1 MIILCPEIN
10 PTGESQ
16 INKTKDLKGAL
27 QYMRKGIF
35 ILFLTVTSLGLYA
48 QNTLEAGLFGGV
60 SYYLG
65 DINPSQQFKQIEPA
79 YGAVARYNISTRWA
93 FSFAFTTSDLI
104 GDDLVVMHNEDRAL
118 NFSSRIYDGSL
129 MAEFNF
135 FDYFTGSKKNYVSPY
150 IFGGI
155 SLFHFTPRNLDGV
168 LLRPEG
174 TEGQFAFDSNDE
186 RVGPEPYSQFGFSI
200 PFGLGIKYS
209 LTKRLGM
216 TLEWRMHKTFTDYID
231 DISTVYP
238 ENQNVSPVPNPN
250 YTDPTGNFSPGMQR
264 GDRNTNDWFSFA
276 GISLTYKFNLIK
288 KANCLDL
295 DGVQNW

>member
-10 PTGESQ
+10 LSGASQ
-16 INKTKDLKGAL
+16 QNKTKSQNGTL

-35 ILFLTVTSLGLYA
+35 ILFLAFASLGLYA
-48 QNTLEAGLFGGV
+48 QNTLEAGLYGGV
-60 SYYLG
+60 SYYIG
-65 DINPSQQFKQIEPA
+65 DINPSQQFKQIKPA
-79 YGAVARYNISTRWA
+79 YGAVARYNVSMRWA
-93 FSFAFTTSDLI
+93 FTFAFTTSDLI
-104 GDDLVVMHNEDRAL
+104 GDDLVVLHDEDRAL

-150 IFGGI
+150 IFGGV
-155 SLFHFTPRNLDGV
+155 SFFHFTPRNLNGD

-174 TEGQFAFDSNDE
+174 TEGQFAVDPATNE
-186 RVGPEPYSQFGFSI
+186 RIGPEPYSQFGFSI
-200 PFGLGIKYS
+200 PFGLGVKYS
-209 LTKRLGM
+209 LTKRLG
-216 TLEWRMHKTFTDYID
+216 LAVEWRMHKTFTDYID
-231 DISTVYP
+231 DISTVYYQETVAP
-238 ENQNVSPVPNPN
+238 SGLVFAE
-250 YTDPTGNFSPGMQR
+250 GMQR

-288 KANCLDL
+288 RANCLDL